1 MWFRQNDF
9 RYYKTSYEIGAIV
22 KTLRHSY
29 CHSYHVLRLEA
40 PKKSVLD
47 RLFHR

>member
-1 MWFRQNDF
+1 MLLMQSSL

-29 CHSYHVLRLEA
+29 HVLCLEA
-40 PKKSVLD
+40 SNKSVLD
-47 RLFHR
+47 CLFHR